1 MTTTTH
7 IRRVWAY
14 LSRVA
19 EPPCPELAELVEAV
33 GPVEAAERV
42 RRGAVA
48 EALVRR
54 TVARRDIDCAAQDL
68 EKIERMGGRLVTA
81 DDDEWPQLVFA
92 AFGGVDTRQRP
103 DGHPPL
109 VLWALGPALLDEV
122 GARAAAVVGTRA
134 ATPYG
139 EHVAAELAAGLAERD
154 AAVVSG
160 GAYGIDGVAHRAA
173 LASDGCTVAVLA
185 AGIDI
190 PYPAGHAGLLRRIA
204 DQGLVLSEY
213 PPGERPT
220 RYRFLTRNRLV
231 AALSGA
237 TVVVE
242 AGLRSGAANTAA
254 WATALGR
261 PVCAVPGPV
270 TSAASAGCHV
280 LLQGDA
286 ALVTRADEVIELIGR
301 IGELAPDPVRP
312 SSPLDGLSE
321 GERRVYEALPAR
333 GTRTADQIAV
343 ASGLPPH
350 QVLGSLAM
358 LEVSGLVM
366 RQDGC
371 WKLARKPSAN
381 RSGPREASRSYS
393 R

>member
-1 MTTTTH
+1 
-7 IRRVWAY
+7 
-14 LSRVA
+14 
-19 EPPCPELAELVEAV
+19 ELAELVEAV

-160 GAYGIDGVAHRAA
+160 GAYG
-173 LASDGCTVAVLA
+173 
-185 AGIDI
+185 
-190 PYPAGHAGLLRRIA
+190 
-204 DQGLVLSEY
+204 
-213 PPGERPT
+213 
-220 RYRFLTRNRLV
+220 
-231 AALSGA
+231 
-237 TVVVE
+237 
-242 AGLRSGAANTAA
+242 
-254 WATALGR
+254 
-261 PVCAVPGPV
+261 
-270 TSAASAGCHV
+270 
-280 LLQGDA
+280 
-286 ALVTRADEVIELIGR
+286 
-301 IGELAPDPVRP
+301 
-312 SSPLDGLSE
+312 
-321 GERRVYEALPAR
+321 
-333 GTRTADQIAV
+333 
-343 ASGLPPH
+343 
-350 QVLGSLAM
+350 
-358 LEVSGLVM
+358 
-366 RQDGC
+366 
-371 WKLARKPSAN
+371 
-381 RSGPREASRSYS
+381 
-393 R
+393 